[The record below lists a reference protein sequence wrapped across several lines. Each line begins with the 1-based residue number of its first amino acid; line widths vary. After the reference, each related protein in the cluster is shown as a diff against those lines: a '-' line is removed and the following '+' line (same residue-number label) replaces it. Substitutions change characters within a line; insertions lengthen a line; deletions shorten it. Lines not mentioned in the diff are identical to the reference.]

1 MDATENLTT
10 MVTLEQKHLYDDI
23 SKEIRFI
30 DDIFWIGE
38 SLHICR
44 QIFHHKFV
52 KICTFGLNP

>member
-30 DDIFWIGE
+30 DDIF
-38 SLHICR
+38 
-44 QIFHHKFV
+44 
-52 KICTFGLNP
+52 